1 MDIFYQKTTCSSS
14 LLQPSQKAFAGP
26 SGPHVIGVVRL
37 ILTGIVALLLVL
49 LVVALEGCTVGPKY
63 VKPTV
68 PTTATFKE
76 EAPGSFNES
85 DQWQPAQPGD
95 QTSRG
100 KWWEFFGDPEL
111 NKLEEQ
117 IAGSNQTLKVAEA
130 RFREAR
136 AVIRFNRA
144 SQFPTIS
151 TAPSASYVKNS
162 DYSSNFSSKIQQ
174 SSKGDFV
181 LPFDLSYELDLW
193 GRVRRSVAAAR
204 EEAQATAADYETA
217 KLSLEAELAM
227 DYFELRSADAQKQLL
242 DDTVKAYTDNLQ
254 LTLNRFKGGVAPK
267 ADVAQAQTQLDTTRV
282 QDTDVTVQ
290 RAQFEHAI
298 AILIGKPPAE
308 FALATAPFNYRPPG
322 TPIGLPSELL
332 QRRPDIAAAE
342 RRVAEANQQIGIARA
357 AYFPTVT
364 LGGTAGFAGSQGS
377 NWFGWPSGF
386 WAVGPALAHTLFDA
400 GRRRATSES
409 ARANYDAAVATYRQ
423 TSLTAFQEVED
434 NVAALRILENETQQ
448 QQQAVASSQESL
460 QLFTNRY
467 KGGVD
472 TYLQV
477 ITAQTIELA
486 NERNAI
492 DIQRRRL
499 DASVLLIKALGG
511 GWNVSNLPTFGASSV
526 RDY

>member
-1 MDIFYQKTTCSSS
+1 MRYF
-14 LLQPSQKAFAGP
+14 FAVMRFISTGT
-26 SGPHVIGVVRL
+26 L
-37 ILTGIVALLLVL
+37 ILPLVFLL
-49 LVVALEGCTVGPKY
+49 AGCTVGPKY
-63 VKPTV
+63 IKPNV
-68 PTTATFKE
+68 PMTETYKEDVPSSFK
-76 EAPGSFNES
+76 ES
-85 DQWQPAQPGD
+85 DQWQPAHPAD

-100 KWWEFFGDPEL
+100 NWWEIFGDEEL
-111 NKLEEQ
+111 NELEEQ
-117 IAGSNQTLKVAEA
+117 IAGSNQTLKIAEA

-136 AVIRFNRA
+136 AAIRFNRA

-151 TAPSASYVKNS
+151 TAPNASYVKSS
-162 DYSSNFSSKIQQ
+162 DFSPSFPSKIQEA
-174 SSKGDFV
+174 SKGDFV

-193 GRVRRSVAAAR
+193 GRVRRGVAAAR

-217 KLSLEAELAM
+217 KLSLEAEVAL

-242 DDTVKAYTDNLQ
+242 DDTVKAYTDNVQ
-254 LTLNRFKGGVAPK
+254 LTLGRFRGGVAPK

-308 FALATAPFNYRPPG
+308 FSLSTAPLNDQPPS

-357 AYFPTVT
+357 AYFPTVS
-364 LGGTAGFAGSQGS
+364 LGAAAGFESTHIDLLEGPNA
-377 NWFGWPSGF
+377 F
-386 WAVGPALAHTLFDA
+386 WAVGPALAETLFDA

-409 ARANYDAAVATYRQ
+409 ARANYDATVATYRQ
-423 TSLTAFQEVED
+423 TSLTAFQGVED

-448 QQQAVASSQESL
+448 QQEAVASSQESL

-472 TYLQV
+472 AYLQV

-492 DIQRRRL
+492 DILRRRL

-511 GWNVSNLPTFGASSV
+511 GWDISNLPQ
-526 RDY
+526 Y

>member
-1 MDIFYQKTTCSSS
+1 MN
-14 LLQPSQKAFAGP
+14 
-26 SGPHVIGVVRL
+26 HVLAVARFIV
-37 ILTGIVALLLVL
+37 TSIVALLLVL
-49 LVVALEGCTVGPKY
+49 LIVAFEGCTVGPKY

-68 PTTATFKE
+68 PTTPAYKE
-76 EAPGSFNES
+76 ETPDSFKES
-85 DQWQPAQPGD
+85 DQWQPAHPGD

-100 KWWEFFGDPEL
+100 NWWEIFGDPEL
-111 NKLEEQ
+111 NTLEEQ
-117 IAGSNQTLKVAEA
+117 IAGTNQNLKVAEA

-136 AVIRFNRA
+136 AAIRFNRA
-144 SQFPTIS
+144 AQFPTIS
-151 TAPSASYVKNS
+151 TSPSASYVKSS
-162 DYSSNFSSKIQQ
+162 DFSPNFPSKIQQ

-204 EEAQATAADYETA
+204 EEAQATAADYATA
-217 KLSLEAELAM
+217 KLSLEAELAL

-254 LTLNRFKGGVAPK
+254 LTRNRFKGGVAPK

-308 FALATAPFNYRPPG
+308 FSLALAPLNYQLPSI
-322 TPIGLPSELL
+322 PIGLPSELL

-364 LGGTAGFAGSQGS
+364 LGGSAGFAGSQGS
-377 NWFGWPSGF
+377 NWFTWPSGF
-386 WAVGPALAHTLFDA
+386 WAVGPALAQTLFDA

-409 ARANYDAAVATYRQ
+409 ARANYDAKVATYRQ

-434 NVAALRILENETQQ
+434 NVAALRILENEGQQ
-448 QQQAVASSQESL
+448 QQQAVASAQESL

-477 ITAQTIELA
+477 ITAQTVELA

-492 DIQRRRL
+492 DIRRRRL

-511 GWNVSNLPTFGASSV
+511 GWNGFNLPTFGASKV
-526 RDY
+526 RDF

>member
-1 MDIFYQKTTCSSS
+1 MNQVFV
-14 LLQPSQKAFAGP
+14 AA
-26 SGPHVIGVVRL
+26 RW
-37 ILTGIVALLLVL
+37 ILTQIVAFLLALLL
-49 LVVALEGCTVGPKY
+49 AGCMVGPRY
-63 VKPTV
+63 ARPNV
-68 PTTATFKE
+68 PTTLSYKE
-76 EAPGSFNES
+76 EAPGSFKGS
-85 DQWQPAQPGD
+85 DLWQPARPGD
-95 QTSRG
+95 QIGRG
-100 KWWEFFGDPEL
+100 SWWEIFGDPEL

-136 AVIRFNRA
+136 AAIRFNRA
-144 SQFPTIS
+144 AQFPTIS
-151 TAPSASYVKNS
+151 TAPSASYVKVS
-162 DYSSNFSSKIQQ
+162 DYSPNSPSKIPEH
-174 SSKGDFV
+174 STGDFV

-193 GRVRRSVAAAR
+193 GRVRRGVAASR
-204 EEAQATAADYETA
+204 EEAQATAADYGTA
-217 KLSLEAELAM
+217 KLSLEAELAV

-242 DDTVKAYTDNLQ
+242 DNTVKAFADNLQ
-254 LTLNRFKGGVAPK
+254 LTLGRFKGGVAPRS
-267 ADVAQAQTQLDTTRV
+267 DVAQAQTQLDTTNV

-298 AILIGKPPAE
+298 AILIGKPPAN
-308 FALATAPFNYRPPG
+308 FSLAAAPVNNQPPSI
-322 TPIGLPSELL
+322 PIGLPSDLL

-364 LGGTAGFAGSQGS
+364 LGGTAGFAGTQGS
-377 NWFGWPSGF
+377 NWFTWPSGF
-386 WAVGPALAHTLFDA
+386 WAVGPALAETLFDA

-409 ARANYDAAVATYRQ
+409 ARANYDATVATYRQ

-434 NVAALRILENETQQ
+434 NVAALHILENEAQQ
-448 QQQAVASSQESL
+448 QRHAVASSQDSL

-486 NERNAI
+486 NERNDI
-492 DIQRRRL
+492 DILRRRL

-511 GWNVSNLPTFGASSV
+511 GWNVSNLPTFGASTV

>member
-1 MDIFYQKTTCSSS
+1 MKY
-14 LLQPSQKAFAGP
+14 LFALM
-26 SGPHVIGVVRL
+26 RF
-37 ILTGIVALLLVL
+37 ILTGVVALLLVL
-49 LVVALEGCTVGPKY
+49 LIVALEGCTVGPKY
-63 VKPTV
+63 VKPSV
-68 PTTATFKE
+68 PTAPAYKEDTPASFKE
-76 EAPGSFNES
+76 SE
-85 DQWQPAQPGD
+85 QWQPAHPGD
-95 QTSRG
+95 QATRG
-100 KWWEFFGDPEL
+100 NWWEIFSDPEL
-111 NKLEEQ
+111 NKLELQ
-117 IAGSNQTLKVAEA
+117 IADSNQDLKVAEA

-136 AVIRFNRA
+136 AAIRFNRA
-144 SQFPTIS
+144 AQFPTIS
-151 TAPSASYVKNS
+151 TSPSASYVKNS
-162 DYSSNFSSKIQQ
+162 DFSQSFPSKIQEA
-174 SSKGDFV
+174 STGSFV

-217 KLSLEAELAM
+217 KLSLEAELAL
-227 DYFELRSADAQKQLL
+227 DYFELRSADSQKQLL
-242 DDTVKAYTDNLQ
+242 DDTVKAYTDNLH

-298 AILIGKPPAE
+298 AILIGKPPAD
-308 FALATAPFNYRPPG
+308 FSLAATPLNYQPPSI
-322 TPIGLPSELL
+322 PIGLPSDLL

-364 LGGTAGFAGSQGS
+364 LGGTAGFAGTQGS
-377 NWFGWPSGF
+377 NWFTWPSGF
-386 WAVGPALAHTLFDA
+386 WAVGPALAQTLFDA

-409 ARANYDAAVATYRQ
+409 ARANYDATVATYRQ

-434 NVAALRILENETQQ
+434 NVAALRILENEGQQ
-448 QQQAVASSQESL
+448 QKQAIASSAESL

-486 NERNAI
+486 NERNDI

-511 GWNVSNLPTFGASSV
+511 GWNASSLPTFGASSV

>member
-1 MDIFYQKTTCSSS
+1 MNYALT
-14 LLQPSQKAFAGP
+14 A
-26 SGPHVIGVVRL
+26 VRF
-37 ILTGIVALLLVL
+37 ILTGMVALLLVL
-49 LVVALEGCTVGPKY
+49 LLAGCTVGPKY
-63 VKPTV
+63 VRPSV
-68 PTTATFKE
+68 PTTPAYKE
-76 EAPGSFNES
+76 EAPGSFKES
-85 DQWQPAQPGD
+85 DQWQPARPGD

-100 KWWEFFGDPEL
+100 NWWEIFGDPEL
-111 NKLEEQ
+111 NQLEEQ
-117 IAGSNQTLKVAEA
+117 IAGSNQNLKVAEA
-130 RFREAR
+130 HFREAR
-136 AVIRFNRA
+136 AAIRFNRA

-151 TAPSASYVKNS
+151 TSPSASYVKSS
-162 DYSSNFSSKIQQ
+162 DYSPNFPSKIQQ

-254 LTLNRFKGGVAPK
+254 LTLNRFKGGVSPK

-298 AILIGKPPAE
+298 AILIGKPPAK
-308 FALATAPFNYRPPG
+308 FSLATAPLNYQPPS

-332 QRRPDIAAAE
+332 QRRPDVAAAE

-386 WAVGPALAHTLFDA
+386 WAVGPALAETLFDA

-492 DIQRRRL
+492 DILRRRL
-499 DASVLLIKALGG
+499 DASVLLVKALGG
-511 GWNVSNLPTFGASSV
+511 GWNVSDLPTFGASSV